1 LTSQATNLALGRD
14 IFYFAETILGVRLNR
29 AQRRWFKRM
38 VKDNGWNGWRKKR
51 VIHVAANQCGK
62 SLGVAIVI
70 LWATLYKIGLDFDN
84 AESWSRAPYNW
95 YHVSPTQQ
103 QSYIPYKSI
112 ELLVRGDHPA
122 QVNGC
127 KLPAGLI
134 RFDKQEQYYEGFTTY
149 AGATAQFRTT
159 DEKAKALQ
167 GRVAHGISVD
177 EAAFED
183 HLREVVNEVLMMR
196 LISTGG
202 PLIIVSTPNG
212 INDFFELV
220 QEVIDNGTRP
230 EDADP
235 DDQVWEDNDGAL
247 VVWSTVAD
255 NVGFGLTQGEVDRM
269 EATLDPSTKEQQL
282 RGAFL
287 EPSEAFF
294 TPSSV
299 VTDIFVPYLPDEQ
312 VAIIG
317 HKYVI
322 YWDPSIASD
331 PTACIGLDV
340 TQEPWLGV
348 YFRHYMRPPS
358 VTELINDMT
367 GVHHTYAG
375 ARDIRGKNQS
385 YALTGFDATS
395 MGGSILRQELSR
407 INPLRP
413 VDFAGPSKK
422 VAVLTNLR
430 AAMASRRVLLPK
442 GWHRAL
448 RELMNYRLK
457 DEKIQQD
464 VVMALGGA
472 TYLASR
478 GFSGEVSRPFSVHGR
493 TVKVAR

>member
-1 LTSQATNLALGRD
+1 LTNAATNLALGRD
-14 IFYFAETILGVRLNR
+14 IFYFAEHILGVRLNR
-29 AQRRWFKRM
+29 AQRRWFSRM
-38 VKDNGWNGWRKKR
+38 VELNGWDGWRKKR
-51 VIHVAANQCGK
+51 VIHVAANQTGK
-62 SLGVAIVI
+62 TLGLAILI
-70 LWATLYKIGLDFDN
+70 LWATLYKIGIDYDDPQ
-84 AESWSRAPYNW
+84 AWAIAPYAW
-95 YHVSPTQQ
+95 FHVSPTQQ
-103 QSYIPYKSI
+103 QSYIPLKDI
-112 ELLVRGDHPA
+112 ELLVMGSHPA
-122 QVNGC
+122 QVNGG
-127 KLPAGLI
+127 KLPKGLVK
-134 RFDKQEQYYEGFTTY
+134 FEKQEQYYDGLTTY
-149 AGATAQFRTT
+149 AGSTAQFRTT

-167 GRVAHGISVD
+167 GRRAHGISVD

-183 HLREVVNEVLMMR
+183 HLTSVVNEVLMMR

-220 QEVIDNGTRP
+220 QEVIDNGDRP
-230 EDADP
+230 TDIG
-235 DDQVWEDNDGAL
+235 DDERVWEDKDGAV
-247 VVWSTVAD
+247 VVWSVVAD
-255 NVGFGLTQGEVDRM
+255 NVGYGLTQGEVDRM

-294 TPSSV
+294 TPSSI
-299 VTDIFVPYLPDEQ
+299 VTDIFVPNLPDEQ
-312 VAIIG
+312 APIEG
-317 HKYVI
+317 HRYII

-331 PTACIGLDV
+331 PTAVIGLDV
-340 TQEPWLGV
+340 TKEPWLGV
-348 YFRHYMRPPS
+348 YFRHYLRPPS

-367 GVHHTYAG
+367 GVHYAYSS

-395 MGGSILRQELSR
+395 MGGNILRQELSR

-457 DEKIQQD
+457 DDKIVQD

-478 GFSGEVSRPFSVHGR
+478 GFSGDVSRPFDVHGR